1 MRNVQYTQWGFFMAK
16 KKDDLTTL
24 FKWVIKII
32 FLCIVSLFAYNSK
45 IKKRKEMEEKE
56 KKLNIL
62 INSKL
67 SEYHEILEKKFKQL
81 AYKDDYGII
90 KTDSFKR
97 ELKYFIKNIIEPEN
111 NIAEYNQEDLIEKI
125 VNNMKEN
132 VNIDEVSFS
141 SNISPYDFEKQC
153 AQMLNKYG
161 WSARTTQKSSDQG
174 IDVIA
179 EKNGS
184 SVAIQCKLYSQP
196 VGNKAVQEANSGKFF
211 YKTDYAAVV
220 TNNTYTSS
228 ARQLAQNC
236 GVFLLSYEDL
246 ADLDKIIQK

>member
-1 MRNVQYTQWGFFMAK
+1 MTR
-16 KKDDLTTL
+16 KKDDFATVLE
-24 FKWVIKII
+24 WIIKIVFVCIAGI
-32 FLCIVSLFAYNSK
+32 FVYNK
-45 IKKRKEMEEKE
+45 KKKKRKEIEEKE
-56 KKLNIL
+56 NRLNVL

-67 SEYHEILEKKFKQL
+67 TEYHDVLVKKFKQL
-81 AYKDDYGII
+81 VYKDDYGII

-97 ELKYFIKNIIEPEN
+97 ELRYFIKNVIEPEN
-111 NIAEYNQEDLIEKI
+111 NIVEFNQEDLIEQV

-153 AQMLNKYG
+153 AQILNKCG
-161 WSARTTQKSSDQG
+161 WSARTTQKSLDQG

-184 SVAIQCKLYSQP
+184 SIAIQCKLYSQP
-196 VGNKAVQEANSGKFF
+196 VGNKAVQEANSGKSF